1 LSLETFGTPG
11 DLYIDRGVDV
21 NPNRPIFTGDVFDS
35 VAIAGVQESGMAI
48 VVAHPCS
55 MRAGT
60 SLKPRIL
67 MAAVM
72 EHVSAGPNAWTRGF
86 FDLTPLPDLV
96 ASGLH
101 VGSFEELGQARGA
114 ELDAGHRLAC
124 LSPFGVNLLQQRFI
138 FYLTRLEVPTFRL
151 QEAFGQYFEEV
162 DLLEDWIDNLE
173 GGNIDGRTAAGLFD
187 TFLRTDLGAGRT
199 LQKDLRDPQ
208 GRASVRQAC
217 QVEAR
222 RIIQELGAE

>member
-11 DLYIDRGVDV
+11 DLYIARGVDV

-60 SLKPRIL
+60 NLKPRIL
-67 MAAVM
+67 VAAVT
-72 EHVSAGPNAWTRGF
+72 EHASAGPNAWTRGF

-96 ASGLH
+96 GSGLH
-101 VGSFEELGQARGA
+101 VGSFEELGQARSA
-114 ELDAGHRLAC
+114 ELDAGQRLAC

-138 FYLTRLEVPTFRL
+138 WYLTRLETPTFRL

-173 GGNIDGRTAAGLFD
+173 GGGIDAPTATALFD
-187 TFLRTDLGAGRT
+187 AFLRTDLGAGRT
-199 LQKDLRDPQ
+199 RQKDLRDPQ
-208 GRASVRQAC
+208 RRASVRQAC
-217 QVEAR
+217 QVERR
-222 RIIQELGAE
+222 RIMQES